1 MRFSTKEEYA
11 QYAKQLFLDGCNCA
25 QAIVLAFKDFTN
37 LSDEF
42 SKKLSSPFG
51 GGMGRMREV
60 CGAVSGMFI
69 VLGIVEGY
77 DDVNDSKKKTE
88 LYKKVQQLATAFKD
102 DNGSIICRELLG
114 LSEKSDS
121 YIPSERTKEYYE
133 SRPCPDKVASAALIL
148 ADYLLTKENFE
159 D

>member
-11 QYAKQLFLDGCNCA
+11 QYAKQLFLDGYNCA
-25 QAIVLAFKDFTN
+25 QAIVLAFSDFTN
-37 LSDEF
+37 LSDEL

-69 VLGIVEGY
+69 VLGAVEGY
-77 DDVNDSKKKTE
+77 DDVNDSDKKAE
-88 LYKKVQQLATAFKD
+88 LYKKVQQLAESFKD

-148 ADYLLTKENFE
+148 ADYLLSKEN
-159 D
+159 

>member
-1 MRFSTKEEYA
+1 
-11 QYAKQLFLDGCNCA
+11 
-25 QAIVLAFKDFTN
+25 
-37 LSDEF
+37 
-42 SKKLSSPFG
+42 
-51 GGMGRMREV
+51 MREV

-88 LYKKVQQLATAFKD
+88 LYKKVQQLATSFKD

-114 LSEKSDS
+114 LSAKSDS